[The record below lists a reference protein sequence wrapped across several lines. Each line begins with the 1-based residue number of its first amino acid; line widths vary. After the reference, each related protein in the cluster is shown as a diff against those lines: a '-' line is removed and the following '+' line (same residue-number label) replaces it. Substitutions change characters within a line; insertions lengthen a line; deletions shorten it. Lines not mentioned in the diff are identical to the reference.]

1 MPPSRPTEPADP
13 ALLLSRAAHYAG
25 SQERCTSQVRRKLAD
40 WGAPASAITP
50 VLDRLTAEGLI
61 DDARFAQL
69 YARSKQNTGWG
80 VMKIR
85 AGMRQL
91 ALPDALIERALSEAT
106 DPDVLDAKLTRA
118 LAHKAKTLQALPE
131 RDRAARLYRF
141 ALQRGYAPA
150 QIHQALGQLSTE
162 LPDEPESPFAD

>member
-1 MPPSRPTEPADP
+1 
-13 ALLLSRAAHYAG
+13 LLLSRAAHYAA

-40 WGAPASAITP
+40 WGAPASAITA

-61 DDARFAQL
+61 DDARFARL

-91 ALPDALIERALSEAT
+91 ALPDALIERALAEAT
-106 DPDVLDAKLTRA
+106 DPDALDAKLTKA
-118 LAHKAKTLQALPE
+118 LALKAKTLQALPARE
-131 RDRAARLYRF
+131 RAARLYRF

-150 QIHQALGQLSTE
+150 QIHQALGQLSAA
-162 LPDEPESPFAD
+162 LADEPESPFAH